1 MDKKYTY
8 LFSEGNG
15 SMKSLL
21 GGKGANLAEMTNIG
35 LPVPYGL
42 TITTEACRD
51 YFKAGK
57 VLSDS
62 MKEQIWADLVKVEEK
77 MGRKFGDKKNPLLVS
92 VRSGAPISM
101 PGMMDTILN
110 LGLNDETV
118 EGLIEATG
126 NPRFALD
133 SYRRFI
139 QMFGDVVMGVEHY
152 NFELAI
158 ESAKQRQGVKIDKD
172 LNEESLRALIEEY
185 KQIVFREKGEQFPT
199 DPKEQL
205 MKAVEAVFSSW
216 YNPRADVYRKMNKI
230 SEEIGTAV
238 NIQCMVFGNMGDDS
252 GTGVAFTRNPANGD
266 NHLYGEYLMNAQ
278 GEDVVAGIRTP
289 NPISH
294 LEEDA
299 PEIYKQFKD
308 ICKILENHYKDVQDI
323 EFTIQSG
330 KLFMLQTRTGKRTA
344 AAAVKIAVDM
354 VNEGI
359 ITKEEAI
366 MRVDPSSLDQLLH
379 RHIDESKEMEVIGKG
394 LPASPGAACGKIA
407 FNAYEAHIRAENGE
421 KVILVR
427 TETTPDDIQ
436 GVIASQGVLTSR
448 GGMTSHAAVV
458 ARGMGRCCVC
468 GCEALKIDAANKKI
482 TLGGH
487 TMGEDDVISIDGS
500 TGRIIFGQVDMIDP
514 VLSDDFKTFLDWADE
529 IARIKVKANADTP
542 ADAEKSRKFGA
553 IGIGLCRTEHMFMA
567 KDRLP
572 IIQKMIMSD
581 TLEEREAE
589 LAKLLVFQEE
599 DFYGILKAMDGCETT
614 IRLLDP
620 PLHEFLPDLEEVSVK
635 LNTLKITNAPAE
647 EIEETEVLLAKVR
660 SLHESNPMMGLRG
673 CRLGVKFPEIY
684 NMQVRAILNATARL
698 MKEGLHPMPEIEIPL
713 IMDISELQYLKK
725 NALAV
730 AETVRNE
737 TGVDVPCIIGSML
750 ELPRACLLADEIAEE
765 AEFFTFGTNDLTQTT
780 FGFSRDDAEG
790 TFLAHYTNEKLLPD
804 NPFAV
809 VDRRAVGKLVEIA
822 VKGAKSKKEISMGVC
837 GEHGGNPE
845 SIEFFDSI
853 GVDFVSCS
861 AFRVPI
867 ARLAAAQAAVRNKR

>member
-15 SMKSLL
+15 SMKMLL
-21 GGKGANLAEMTNIG
+21 GGKGANLAEMTNIN
-35 LPVPYGL
+35 LPVPYGF

-57 VLSDS
+57 VLSDE
-62 MKEQIWADLVKVEEK
+62 MEKQIWDNLAKVEEK
-77 MGRKFGDKKNPLLVS
+77 MGRKFGDKNNPLLVS

-118 EGLIEATG
+118 EGLIKATG

-158 ESAKQRQGVKIDKD
+158 ESVKQRQGVTIDKD
-172 LNEESLRALIEEY
+172 LNEESLRSLIEEY
-185 KQIVFREKGEQFPT
+185 KQIVLREKGEQFPS
-199 DPKEQL
+199 DPKIQL

-238 NIQCMVFGNMGDDS
+238 NVQCMVFGNMGDDS

-266 NHLYGEYLMNAQ
+266 KHLYGEYLMNAQ

-294 LEEDA
+294 LEKDA
-299 PEIYKQFKD
+299 PKIYKQFKD
-308 ICKILENHYKDVQDI
+308 VCQILENHYKDVQDI

-359 ITKEEAI
+359 ITKEDAI
-366 MRVDPSSLDQLLH
+366 MRVDPASLDQLLH

-407 FNAYEAHIRAENGE
+407 FDAYEAHVRAENGE

-468 GCEALKIDAANKKI
+468 GCESLKIDAANKKI

-487 TMGEDDVISIDGS
+487 TMGENDVISIDGS
-500 TGRIIFGQVDMIDP
+500 TGRVILGEVNMIDP

-553 IGIGLCRTEHMFMA
+553 TGIGLCRTEHMFMA
-567 KDRLP
+567 SDRLP

-589 LAKLLVFQEE
+589 LAKLLVFQED

-620 PLHEFLPDLEEVSVK
+620 PLHEFLPDLEEVSIN
-635 LNTLKITNAPAE
+635 LNTLKITNGDPKK
-647 EIEETEVLLAKVR
+647 IEETETLLAKVR

-684 NMQVRAILNATARL
+684 NMQVRAILNATVRL
-698 MKEGLHPMPEIEIPL
+698 MKEGLHPIPEIEIPL
-713 IMDISELQYLKK
+713 VMDISELSYLKK

-730 AETVRNE
+730 AEDVRRE
-737 TGVDVPCIIGSML
+737 TGIDVPCIIGSML

-790 TFLAHYTNEKLLPD
+790 TFLAYYTNEKLLSD

-809 VDRRAVGKLVEIA
+809 VDRKAVGKLVELA

-861 AFRVPI
+861 PFRVPI
-867 ARLAAAQAAVRNKR
+867 ARLAAAQSYIKNKK

>member
-8 LFSEGNG
+8 LFNEGNG
-15 SMKSLL
+15 SMRMLL

-51 YFKAGK
+51 YFKSGK
-57 VLSDS
+57 ILSEE
-62 MKEQIWADLVKVEEK
+62 MKEQIWTDLKKVEEK
-77 MGRKFGDKKNPLLVS
+77 MGRKFGDKENPLLVS

-118 EGLIEATG
+118 EGLIKATN

-139 QMFGDVVMGVEHY
+139 QMFSDVVMGVEHY

-158 ESAKQRQGVKIDKD
+158 EAAKQRQGVTIDKD
-172 LNEESLRALIEEY
+172 LNEESLRQLIEEY
-185 KQIVFREKGEQFPT
+185 KHIVLREKGEQFPT
-199 DPKEQL
+199 DPKIQL

-230 SEEIGTAV
+230 PEEIGTAV

-294 LEEDA
+294 LEKDA
-299 PEIYKQFKD
+299 PAIYEQFKN
-308 ICKILENHYKDVQDI
+308 ICSILENHYKDVQDI

-354 VNEGI
+354 VKEGI

-366 MRVDPSSLDQLLH
+366 MRVEPSALDQLLH
-379 RHIDESKEMEVIGKG
+379 RHIDESKELNVIGKG
-394 LPASPGAACGKIA
+394 LPASPGAACGKIV
-407 FNAYEAHIRAENGE
+407 FDAYDAHVQAENGE

-468 GCEALKIDAANKKI
+468 GCEALKIDYSNKTI

-487 TMGEDDVISIDGS
+487 TLNEGDILSIDGS
-500 TGRIIFGQVDMIDP
+500 TGRVILGEVEMIDP

-529 IARIKVKANADTP
+529 IAVIKVKANADTP
-542 ADAEKSRKFGA
+542 KDAEKARSFGA
-553 IGIGLCRTEHMFMA
+553 TGIGLCRTEHMFMA
-567 KDRLP
+567 SDRLP
-572 IIQKMIMSD
+572 IIQKMIMSE
-581 TLEEREAE
+581 TLEDREKE

-599 DFYGILKAMDGCETT
+599 DFYGILKAMDGLHTT

-620 PLHEFLPDLEEVSVK
+620 PLHEFLPDLEEVSLK
-635 LNTLKITNAPAE
+635 LNTLKVTHGDE
-647 EIEETEVLLAKVR
+647 KEIKDTENLLTKVR
-660 SLHESNPMMGLRG
+660 SLHESNPMMGMRG

-684 NMQVRAILNATARL
+684 RMQVRAILNATARL
-698 MKEGLHPMPEIEIPL
+698 MKEGLNPMPEIEIPL
-713 IMDISELQYLKK
+713 IMDVAELALLKK
-725 NALAV
+725 HALQV
-730 AETVRNE
+730 AEEVRNE
-737 TGVDVPCIIGSML
+737 TGVDVPCVVGSML
-750 ELPRACLLADEIAEE
+750 ELPRACLTTDEIAEE

-790 TFLAHYTNEKLLPD
+790 TFLNHYLNEKILAE

-809 VDRRAVGKLVEIA
+809 VDRKAVGKLVEIA
-822 VKGAKSKKEISMGVC
+822 VKSAKAKKEISMGVC

-861 AFRVPI
+861 PFRVPI
-867 ARLAAAQAAVRNKR
+867 ARLAAGQAAVKNRK

>member
-1 MDKKYTY
+1 
-8 LFSEGNG
+8 
-15 SMKSLL
+15 MKMLL
-21 GGKGANLAEMTNIG
+21 GGKGANLAEMTNIN
-35 LPVPYGL
+35 LPVPYGF

-57 VLSDS
+57 VLSDE
-62 MKEQIWADLVKVEEK
+62 MEKQIWDNLAKVEEK
-77 MGRKFGDKKNPLLVS
+77 MGRKFGDKNNPLLVS

-118 EGLIEATG
+118 EGLIKATG

-158 ESAKQRQGVKIDKD
+158 ESVKQRQGVTIDKD
-172 LNEESLRALIEEY
+172 LNEESLRSLIEEY
-185 KQIVFREKGEQFPT
+185 KQIVLREKGEQFPS
-199 DPKEQL
+199 DPKIQL

-238 NIQCMVFGNMGDDS
+238 NVQCMVFGNMGDDS

-266 NHLYGEYLMNAQ
+266 KHLYGEYLMNAQ

-294 LEEDA
+294 LEKDA
-299 PEIYKQFKD
+299 PKIYKQFKD
-308 ICKILENHYKDVQDI
+308 VCQILENHYKDVQDI

-359 ITKEEAI
+359 ITKEDAI
-366 MRVDPSSLDQLLH
+366 MRVDPASLDQLLH

-407 FNAYEAHIRAENGE
+407 FDAYEAHVRAENGE

-468 GCEALKIDAANKKI
+468 GCESLKIDAANKKI

-487 TMGEDDVISIDGS
+487 TMGENDVISIDGS
-500 TGRIIFGQVDMIDP
+500 TGRVILGEVNMIDP

-553 IGIGLCRTEHMFMA
+553 TGIGLCRTEHMFMA
-567 KDRLP
+567 SDRLP

-589 LAKLLVFQEE
+589 LAKLLVFQED

-620 PLHEFLPDLEEVSVK
+620 PLHEFLPDLEEVSIN
-635 LNTLKITNAPAE
+635 LNTLKITNGDPKK
-647 EIEETEVLLAKVR
+647 IEETETLLAKVR

-684 NMQVRAILNATARL
+684 NMQVRAILNATVRL
-698 MKEGLHPMPEIEIPL
+698 MKEGLHPIPEIEIPL
-713 IMDISELQYLKK
+713 VMDISELSYLKK

-730 AETVRNE
+730 AEDVRRE
-737 TGVDVPCIIGSML
+737 TGIDVPCIIGSML

-790 TFLAHYTNEKLLPD
+790 TFLAYYTNEKLLSD

-809 VDRRAVGKLVEIA
+809 VDRKAVGKLVELA

-861 AFRVPI
+861 PFRVPI
-867 ARLAAAQAAVRNKR
+867 ARLAAAQSYIKNKK